1 MGYKQSV
8 NSVYHPFDRY
18 GAVAL
23 LSAGID
29 QSLMDDRTGRAIHLG
44 EVDVIASPKLTLS
57 ESG

>member
-8 NSVYHPFDRY
+8 NSVNQPFDPY

-23 LSAGID
+23 WRAGID
-29 QSLMDDRTGRAIHLG
+29 QSLIGDRAGRVIHLR
-44 EVDVIASPKLTLS
+44 EVNALASPKLTLS

>member
-1 MGYKQSV
+1 MGYKQLV
-8 NSVYHPFDRY
+8 NSIHHPFDRL
-18 GAVAL
+18 GAVVPWC
-23 LSAGID
+23 AGID

>member
-1 MGYKQSV
+1 MGNKQSV
-8 NSVYHPFDRY
+8 NIVNQPFDPY

-23 LSAGID
+23 WRAGID
-29 QSLMDDRTGRAIHLG
+29 QSLIGDRAGRVIHLR